1 MGGIAECGVSIDTKA
16 SPRRAAIE
24 KAQEELR
31 QEYDVREERRRE
43 LEFLEKGGN
52 PLDFKL
58 GHVASLSVQST
69 SVTEQ
74 IAEQNVIS
82 EAKGS
87 SAFATSSH
95 GDSVE
100 SNDKP
105 GNSLCREG
113 NTADNLTL
121 LDGDASNLGVD
132 KIVKHGTKRTNS
144 AQAEQFLH
152 CDGQNNAKEEDSGLF
167 RLGPKSQAYARRRSK
182 PIRENAYSLS
192 VMYPPIPPLS
202 SQQKDVT
209 GLIPETKTED
219 NGVSSI
225 GDSKPT
231 SPNSKNMVTNASL
244 LNDKVE
250 METENVQAIP
260 EGNQA
265 PKNEL
270 SNSNNG
276 SPAMEI
282 SPNSVPDN
290 SRLTV
295 SDQMATAF
303 VSVESPDAIS
313 KVAASR
319 IVCSLPYISNEILKE
334 AQTLEKAGNNPS
346 MVSVVDVHA
355 YGMDNNGAAPYS
367 AVKSASLNENEV
379 DPIHAYAA
387 KAVTEHPDQNENLV
401 PVNADEM
408 ADEGLNEILPD
419 DKDDKKDC
427 QLEVSSGPVILND
440 SSTPVYPE
448 FSNFFYAKDGTEVS
462 NNAVD
467 SKNNAEQHAS
477 SNQGK
482 GNMEECKD
490 SDGNNAS
497 ESSVAQKLVSVI
509 VLPAS
514 DTGDVSNFVEND
526 VEKSSRDQEKVAKKE
541 YEDSVVAK
549 KDHEDAILR
558 RARYIEA
565 NIKRAGEW
573 SLCNISLE
581 KKQKSHWDFVLEEM
595 VWMANDFTQERLWK
609 NTVAAQMSHWISSRG
624 RAAFEEASIQRK
636 QKSVARVLA
645 NGIMNFWCSV
655 HTLRASGGIPKPMQI
670 QQPNELEENKLGGV
684 KTRKADEEC
693 LEQEKS
699 RQSPIQSFA
708 LRLLEYNINASEFLP
723 LAEAPSTPDRL
734 NDFGI
739 LKVPDQ
745 LSEANL
751 FYGVAPGAMQAYRES
766 MERLLIYNNKKVG
779 DTVLKDDYE
788 PSTYASVTDVPTENA
803 YGDDESEAH
812 AYLLPGAYDGGLASK
827 NSHKKKHHLLQRMN
841 GARSYEI
848 GADSPYE
855 PPYLESK
862 SGNQQLL
869 SNGKRTDFL
878 SIPIKGIRTAAR
890 QRVVSPFPAGAS
902 GTPQFTNK
910 TDASS
915 GDTNS
920 CQDDQSS
927 LHGGSF
933 SRKNA
938 DIESTVDFDRQLLY
952 DGSGVSTKSKK
963 KKKTKH
969 PGYKALPNVSE
980 SCSLRA
986 PGKGNYD
993 HRSQIDMIAQYEQKD
1008 YIKKR
1013 PETNENFG
1021 VIDLSTVVNGLHAAK
1036 KPKLLNQA
1044 PDISLEA
1051 LKPIGPMASLA
1062 ASQMSNMANPTRV
1075 IKISTRGRKSKG
1087 LKMPAGHSGP
1097 GSPWSSFEDQAL
1109 VVLVHDMGENW
1120 ELVSDALNS
1129 IIQLKC
1135 IYRRPNECKERH
1147 KLLTDKSC
1155 GDGADSADDSGSS
1168 QHYPS
1173 ALPGIPK
1180 GSARQLF
1187 QRLQGPFEEGTLK
1200 THFEKII
1207 LLGQKLHQTRRKDE
1221 IHELRQKNP
1230 LHTSHGFALSQA
1242 CPGNLSGVIL
1252 TPLDLCDGPS
1262 NSDALSIGYTGSNT
1276 SGLGL
1281 PNNNCSVGATLPTSN
1296 MNLRLPGSPGMVL
1309 GSNSPLPLNAPSRDV
1324 QRYGVPRPTSIQ
1336 GDEQSRIHY
1345 NQMVNGRNLQQPGVP
1360 VPGVLPSGVDQGA
1373 RMMPPA
1379 HGVGIMAGLNRGTP
1393 ITRPGFP
1400 RLGSLGNMSP
1410 TNGQGLKNTVNVH
1423 PGAILGPGSTMLRP
1437 RDPMQ
1442 MLRPGQNSE
1451 EHRQMMMP
1459 EFQLQVS
1466 QGNNH
1471 AVHFSGPPYSNT
1483 GASSPVQSLPAQQS
1497 QPHQMPQQSHMY
1509 GNTHLLHTQGTNQ
1522 SNPQQ
1527 QQAYAMRLAKERH
1540 MQQMMPQQ
1548 QRPLSVASAV
1558 SAVQNGSPMQ
1568 QQSQGSAT
1576 CVIPA
1581 TQTQHKQQYPAQ
1593 NAQGSSMLP
1602 HQPSATTTHKQ
1613 KKQQGQ
1619 QQPRQNQQQR
1629 NQGSQQAKL
1638 MKSLGRGNMMQ
1649 QSPVDVI
1656 QASGISTSCKDQVP
1670 DKNMMQQG
1678 PGHFVVSKGS
1688 IPLIPQPGN
1697 QPNVYTSQM
1706 PPSPMQTPDIS
1717 NQGAVKGS
1725 SNHAL
1730 LTSQQGSLHTPSQ
1743 LAQQQQQQL
1752 RFMNPSQNNMQRLIM
1767 QQNRHV
1773 NTDGRIELPADQ
1785 VQHNQVM
1792 SSASLAR
1799 STDSGSPGISSIS
1812 QRKQESSHDPSAIT
1826 STSQLASSP
1835 QDTFVG
1841 SDRVL
1846 PSSSQS
1852 MPQRQM
1858 SGGVP
1863 VHGYGIGGQVQLQQ
1877 SRQQL
1882 QSQQQQQQQQRPVV
1896 QGGVYAHPS
1905 NSGQG

>member
-1013 PETNENFG
+1013 PETNENF
-1021 VIDLSTVVNGLHAAK
+1021 VVNGLHAAK

>member
-1 MGGIAECGVSIDTKA
+1 M
-16 SPRRAAIE
+16 
-24 KAQEELR
+24 
-31 QEYDVREERRRE
+31 
-43 LEFLEKGGN
+43 
-52 PLDFKL
+52 
-58 GHVASLSVQST
+58 
-69 SVTEQ
+69 
-74 IAEQNVIS
+74 
-82 EAKGS
+82 
-87 SAFATSSH
+87 
-95 GDSVE
+95 
-100 SNDKP
+100 
-105 GNSLCREG
+105 
-113 NTADNLTL
+113 
-121 LDGDASNLGVD
+121 GVD
-132 KIVKHGTKRTNS
+132 KIVKRGTKRTNS

-152 CDGQNNAKEEDSGLF
+152 CDGQNNAKEEDSGLY

-182 PIRENAYSLS
+182 PIRENAYSVS
-192 VMYPPIPPLS
+192 VRYPPIPPLS

-231 SPNSKNMVTNASL
+231 SPNSKNLVTNASL

-276 SPAMEI
+276 SPAIEI

-295 SDQMATAF
+295 SDQMVTAF

-379 DPIHAYAA
+379 DPIHEYAA

-408 ADEGLNEILPD
+408 ADEGLNKILPD

-448 FSNFFYAKDGTEVS
+448 FSNSFYARDGTEVS

-467 SKNNAEQHAS
+467 SKNNAEQLAS

-497 ESSVAQKLVSVI
+497 ELSVAQKLVSVI
-509 VLPAS
+509 VPPAS
-514 DTGDVSNFVEND
+514 DAGDVSNFVEND
-526 VEKSSRDQEKVAKKE
+526 VDKSSRDQEKVAKKE

-624 RAAFEEASIQRK
+624 RAVFEEASIQRK

-655 HTLRASGGIPKPMQI
+655 HTLRASGGIPKPI
-670 QQPNELEENKLGGV
+670 KIEQPNELEENKLGGF
-684 KTRKADEEC
+684 KSGKADEEC

-708 LRLLEYNINASEFLP
+708 LRFLEYNINASEFLP

-766 MERLLIYNNKKVG
+766 MDRLLIYNNKKIG

-788 PSTYASVTDVPTENA
+788 PSTYASVTDVPMENA

-812 AYLLPGAYDGGLASK
+812 TYLLPGAYNGGLASK
-827 NSHKKKHHLLQRMN
+827 NSHKKKHHLPQRMN

-848 GADSPYE
+848 GVDSPYE
-855 PPYLESK
+855 PLYLESK

-869 SNGKRTDFL
+869 SNGKQTDFL
-878 SIPIKGIRTAAR
+878 SIPIKRIRTAAR

-952 DGSGVSTKSKK
+952 DGSEVSTKSKK

-1013 PETNENFG
+1013 QETNGNF
-1021 VIDLSTVVNGLHAAK
+1021 VVNGLHAAK

-1087 LKMPAGHSGP
+1087 LKMRAGHSGP

-1147 KLLTDKSC
+1147 KLLTDRSC

-1262 NSDALSIGYTGSNT
+1262 NSDALTGSNT

-1281 PNNNCSVGATLPTSN
+1281 SNNNCSVGPTLPTSN

-1360 VPGVLPSGVDQGA
+1360 VPGVLPSGVDRGA

-1410 TNGQGLKNTVNVH
+1410 TDGQGLKNTVNVH

-1442 MLRPGQNSE
+1442 MFRPGQNSE

-1593 NAQGSSMLP
+1593 NAQDNSMLP

>member
-993 HRSQIDMIAQYEQKD
+993 HRSQIDMIAQYEQD

-1013 PETNENFG
+1013 PETNENF
-1021 VIDLSTVVNGLHAAK
+1021 VVNGLHAAK